1 VADEDANRRRLTRAE
16 AKARTRGQ
24 LLDAA
29 ARVFAR
35 RGYAGASVEEIAE
48 SAGYS
53 TGALYSNFDSKEQLF
68 LELMSAKRSR
78 GIARQAAKVETI
90 LAEDGAGDDALGE
103 FSQKLEKIDGKSVE
117 SAALQAEFWLYAV
130 RNPEAMQILAA
141 KTGER
146 IDVLTP
152 LVIRAMQ
159 RYGADP
165 GISPDDVTRVILAL
179 YQGLA
184 RQRRIEP
191 DAVPADLLTQAIH
204 WLLTGMHP
212 AANASSGL
220 DGATETL

>member
-1 VADEDANRRRLTRAE
+1 MSPRRLTRAE
-16 AKARTRGQ
+16 AKARTRDQ
-24 LLDAA
+24 LLNAA
-29 ARVFAR
+29 ERVFAQ

-78 GIARQAAKVETI
+78 GIARQAAKVEKI
-90 LAEDGAGDDALGE
+90 LAEDAADDGDPLAA
-103 FSQKLEKIDGKSVE
+103 FSRKLEKIDGKSVE

-152 LVIRAMQ
+152 LVASAMQ

-165 GISPDDVTRVILAL
+165 GASPDTVTRVILAL

-191 DAVPADLLTQAIH
+191 DAVPADLLTQALR
-204 WLLTGMHP
+204 WLLAGMHP
-212 AANASSGL
+212 ATKASSGT
-220 DGATETL
+220 DGAMA

>member
-1 VADEDANRRRLTRAE
+1 MADEQASRQRLTRAE
-16 AKARTRGQ
+16 AKARTRDQ

-78 GIARQAAKVETI
+78 GIARQAANVEKI
-90 LAEDGAGDDALGE
+90 LADDVAGGGDPLAE
-103 FSQKLEKIDGKSVE
+103 FSQKLEKIDGKSAE

-146 IDVLTP
+146 IEVLTP
-152 LVIRAMQ
+152 LVAYAMQ

-165 GISPDDVTRVILAL
+165 GASAETVTRVILAL

-191 DAVPADLLTQAIH
+191 DAVPADLLTQALR
-204 WLLTGMHP
+204 WLLAGLHP
-212 AANASSGL
+212 AASSL
-220 DGATETL
+220 DGATDAH

>member
-1 VADEDANRRRLTRAE
+1 MSRRRLTRAE
-16 AKARTRGQ
+16 AKARTRDQ

-29 ARVFAR
+29 ARVFAQ

-78 GIARQAAKVETI
+78 GIARQAAKVEKI
-90 LAEDGAGDDALGE
+90 LAEDATDGGDPLAE
-103 FSQKLEKIDGKSVE
+103 FSRKLEKIDGKSVE

-146 IDVLTP
+146 IDVLNP
-152 LVIRAMQ
+152 LVAHAMQ

-165 GISPDDVTRVILAL
+165 GTSQEAVTRVILAL

-191 DAVPADLLTQAIH
+191 DAVPADLLTQALH
-204 WLLTGMHP
+204 WLLAGMHP
-212 AANASSGL
+212 AAKASSGL
-220 DGATETL
+220 DGAIDTI

>member
-78 GIARQAAKVETI
+78 GIARQAAKVEKI

-152 LVIRAMQ
+152 LVIHAMQ

-212 AANASSGL
+212 AHQCQQRSRRRP
-220 DGATETL
+220 